1 MSAAGRFNDRVA
13 LVTGTASG
21 IGFAIAARFAAE
33 GAAVVALD
41 SDEEKGR
48 AAALTI
54 W

>member
-1 MSAAGRFNDRVA
+1 MSAAGRFNDRIA

-41 SDEEKGR
+41 SGVNQGIR
-48 AAALTI
+48 LCH
-54 W
+54 